1 MGRWGLE
8 LKKTKKEKKRLIFI
22 TLIIFGLIASLVSSV
37 SQDWVEILDNNRKID
52 ELNVAYDDLLKE
64 EKKLKSEV
72 VKLQDND
79 YIARYAKEKYLYST
93 EGETIIRMD

>member
-72 VKLQDND
+72 VKL
-79 YIARYAKEKYLYST
+79 
-93 EGETIIRMD
+93 

>member
-1 MGRWGLE
+1 M
-8 LKKTKKEKKRLIFI
+8 KKTKKEKKRLIFI